1 MSVHTRK
8 MLQRRKK
15 DFVFGVVLRWPI
27 EDATYIFISR
37 DKKRVYREINR
48 KYRAINPNYR
58 AIIPNLSRDKLRIIY
73 RAIIL
78 NLSRD
83 NLNLSR
89 NKLFLSRDIK
99 M

>member
-37 DKKRVYREINR
+37 DKKRVYREING
-48 KYRAINPNYR
+48 KYR

-73 RAIIL
+73 RAII
-78 NLSRD
+78 
-83 NLNLSR
+83 
-89 NKLFLSRDIK
+89 
-99 M
+99 